1 MDVKKGHSLK
11 YSLFRYLM
19 VAVVVSIVCSY
30 ALQSTADQIR
40 ENIWIK
46 YIDDTEN
53 FYDFQNAYSE
63 EFESGLPI
71 PSVGTNQMERTDKIM
86 VELCDFISSWGIF
99 ILTLFSI
106 FVALS
111 LFYSRRL
118 KKPFRILNDCA
129 DRIKKQDLDFEIVYD
144 RGDEMG
150 RLCGAFEQMRSEL
163 EINNHRM
170 WDMIEEQR
178 QMRSAFSHD
187 LRTPLTV
194 LKGYVEYLL
203 RYDSEGKIPREKA
216 MEILGDCLGQIDRIE
231 AFCDTMK
238 NINRLDDV
246 EITRKRVSP
255 EVIGRKTEAILEALS
270 RQYKKG
276 YRMEDRLGDGE
287 VCIDMD
293 IYLEIV
299 ENIASNAAR
308 YARKGMT
315 LCLEEDGDW
324 LYIELEDDGNGFGE
338 EALSE
343 AKKPYF
349 HRTDTGAS
357 GLAEQHCG
365 MGLYICDKLAKKH
378 GGSVQLSSGA
388 DGGARVLVC
397 LKI

>member
-129 DRIKKQDLDFEIVYD
+129 DRIKSRIWIL
-144 RGDEMG
+144 
-150 RLCGAFEQMRSEL
+150 RSY
-163 EINNHRM
+163 M
-170 WDMIEEQR
+170 
-178 QMRSAFSHD
+178 
-187 LRTPLTV
+187 
-194 LKGYVEYLL
+194 
-203 RYDSEGKIPREKA
+203 
-216 MEILGDCLGQIDRIE
+216 
-231 AFCDTMK
+231 
-238 NINRLDDV
+238 
-246 EITRKRVSP
+246 
-255 EVIGRKTEAILEALS
+255 TEAMRWGGCAGLS
-270 RQYKKG
+270 NRCAQNW
-276 YRMEDRLGDGE
+276 RL
-287 VCIDMD
+287 
-293 IYLEIV
+293 
-299 ENIASNAAR
+299 
-308 YARKGMT
+308 T
-315 LCLEEDGDW
+315 
-324 LYIELEDDGNGFGE
+324 
-338 EALSE
+338 
-343 AKKPYF
+343 
-349 HRTDTGAS
+349 TTG
-357 GLAEQHCG
+357 CG
-365 MGLYICDKLAKKH
+365 I
-378 GGSVQLSSGA
+378 
-388 DGGARVLVC
+388 
-397 LKI
+397 